1 MLDNILTKTSLAEKV
16 ESLVKS
22 EKMSYIEAVI
32 YICNEMGVDPA
43 DIGKLIAPSIK
54 SKIEAEGM
62 ASNLLPKTNTLK
74 GFL

>member
-1 MLDNILTKTSLAEKV
+1 MLNNIMTKAVLTDRV
-16 ESLVKS
+16 EALVKS
-22 EKMSYIEAVI
+22 EKMTYIEAVI
-32 YICNEMGVDPA
+32 HICNEVGIDPA